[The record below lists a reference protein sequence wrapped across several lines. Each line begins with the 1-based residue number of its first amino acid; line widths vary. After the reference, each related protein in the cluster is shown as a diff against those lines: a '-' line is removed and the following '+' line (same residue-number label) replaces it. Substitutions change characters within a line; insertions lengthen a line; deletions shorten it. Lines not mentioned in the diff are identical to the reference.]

1 MPSYRLLAPALM
13 ALAAFAFQPAF
24 AQNKSDYLVAVGD
37 QVEVSVYGKPEL
49 SGSFR
54 VRGDGTI
61 VLHLLGPIPV
71 AGATFSEIEG
81 EIVAR
86 AQEQFGSR
94 ESALVDIT
102 TFRDVYVLGT
112 VQNPGAYEYI
122 PGLNVVKAIALAGG
136 YETLAEESTSTERD
150 IDATRRRVLEA
161 QNRLRFAQTELAAIE
176 RELARLDGVEVA
188 DLNASEDDLASDQVQ
203 LITLRRT
210 LSERFTEG
218 AERRR
223 SLAIDEASLFEERRT
238 LVDEQLAATEEQY
251 TRVND
256 LVERGLARREQ
267 LLEVQ
272 VDLNDLRA
280 DALEA
285 AAFEARAR
293 QTAANAES
301 DYSVEQ
307 TQYRHA
313 LLRDKILVEERA
325 AVERAEL
332 EASLAF
338 LRELSPDAA
347 QELGTEIL
355 STIYEIYR
363 SGEDAPE
370 RGTLSSPLGPDD
382 TLIVRFEAAA
392 N

>member
-1 MPSYRLLAPALM
+1 MQLHRFVAPALM
-13 ALAAFAFQPAF
+13 AVAALIVSPALAQD
-24 AQNKSDYLVAVGD
+24 KSDYLVAVGD
-37 QVEVSVYGKPEL
+37 QVNVSVYGKPEL

-54 VRGDGTI
+54 VRADGTI
-61 VLHLLGPIPV
+61 VLHLLGPVSV
-71 AGATFSEIEG
+71 AGATFTEIER
-81 EIVAR
+81 EIVAL
-86 AQEQFGSR
+86 AQERFGSQ
-94 ESALVDIT
+94 ESALVDIA

-112 VQNPGAYEYI
+112 VQNPGAYEFI

-150 IDATRRRVLEA
+150 IDSTRRRVLEA

-176 RELARLDGVEVA
+176 RELARLDGVDVA
-188 DLNASEDDLASDQVQ
+188 DLNASEDDLAADQVQ
-203 LITLRRT
+203 LIALRRT

-223 SLAIDEASLFEERRT
+223 SLAIDEASLFEERRA
-238 LVDEQLAATEEQY
+238 LVDEQLAATEEQFA
-251 TRVND
+251 RVTD

-272 VDLNDLRA
+272 VDLNNFRA

-301 DYSVEQ
+301 DLSVQQ
-307 TQYRHA
+307 TEYRHA
-313 LLRDKILVEERA
+313 LLRDKIEVEELA

-338 LRELSPDAA
+338 LRELSPDAV
-347 QELGTEIL
+347 QELGSEIVV
-355 STIYEIYR
+355 TVYEVYR
-363 SGEDAPE
+363 SGQSEPE
-370 RGTLSSPLGPDD
+370 NATLSTPLGPDD
-382 TLIVRFEAAA
+382 TLIVRFESAAQ
-392 N
+392 